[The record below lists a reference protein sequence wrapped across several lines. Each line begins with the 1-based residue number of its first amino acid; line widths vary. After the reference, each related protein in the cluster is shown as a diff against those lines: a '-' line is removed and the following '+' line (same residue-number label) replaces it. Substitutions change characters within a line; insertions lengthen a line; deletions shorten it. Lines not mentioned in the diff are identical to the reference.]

1 MSGQSALYE
10 GTVVHRRYRPVHH
23 EFRYRLFLV
32 YLDLAELDTV
42 FRGRWLW
49 SVDRPNLAAFRRE
62 DHLGPQD
69 VPLDQAVRDLVA
81 ERTGQRPAG
90 PIRLLT
96 HLRYFGYGMN
106 PVSFY
111 YCWDAADERVETI
124 VAEVNNTPWGEQ
136 HCYVLDSAQDQ
147 TRAGHHRYRFA
158 KDFHVSPF
166 MGMDDT
172 YDWRFT
178 DPANR
183 LGVVMRNEH
192 DGRCHFEAAMG
203 LKRRPLTGWNLARAL
218 LRFPFMTGRVITGIY
233 WQAFR
238 LWRKGAT
245 FHSHPKWASSE
256 DR

>member
-81 ERTGQRPAG
+81 ERTGRRPVGA
-90 PIRLLT
+90 IRLLT

-111 YCWDAADERVETI
+111 YC
-124 VAEVNNTPWGEQ
+124 
-136 HCYVLDSAQDQ
+136 
-147 TRAGHHRYRFA
+147 
-158 KDFHVSPF
+158 
-166 MGMDDT
+166 
-172 YDWRFT
+172 
-178 DPANR
+178 
-183 LGVVMRNEH
+183 
-192 DGRCHFEAAMG
+192 
-203 LKRRPLTGWNLARAL
+203 
-218 LRFPFMTGRVITGIY
+218 
-233 WQAFR
+233 
-238 LWRKGAT
+238 
-245 FHSHPKWASSE
+245 
-256 DR
+256 